1 MSNYS
6 KFSFSED
13 EMRVELHDKLNLT
26 SAEVSIN
33 NLPAGGGVPFFHSHK
48 QNEEIYIILSGKGT
62 AELDGDTFDISAGD
76 CLRVD
81 PAASRKISP
90 AADSPMR
97 YICIQAKAGSLEA
110 FTMEDAE
117 IKQ

>member
-6 KFSFSED
+6 KINVSED

-33 NLPAGGGVPFFHSHK
+33 NAPAGGGVPFFHSHK

-62 AELDGDTFDISAGD
+62 AILDGETIELNAGD
-76 CLRVD
+76 CLRID
-81 PAASRKISP
+81 PSVSRKFSP
-90 AADSPMR
+90 TADSAMR

-110 FTMEDAE
+110 FSGTDGELR
-117 IKQ
+117 